1 MIFLIFYFA
10 ASNSQLQARCDS
22 QHSSMN
28 KPPSSSHSKIR
39 QENSQLFSNLNKTA
53 PQRQSLNKQS
63 ARRDAEEDDLDG
75 DDDDTDGPALFDEY
89 DDEEDFAK
97 GARDDYGGEVDNDDE
112 GGEAADD
119 RSDGEEDEDGDGEA
133 ELEDVF
139 AQAAENKEMDL
150 VENLRRQADEADD

>member
-1 MIFLIFYFA
+1 MLDLEGAKDQGGIFDKE
-10 ASNSQLQARCDS
+10 ASDS
-22 QHSSMN
+22 EVEEYMEGLEN
-28 KPPSSSHSKIR
+28 EEIDMDGLKLPS
-39 QENSQLFSNLNKTA
+39 
-53 PQRQSLNKQS
+53 
-63 ARRDAEEDDLDG
+63 DAEEDDLDG

-97 GARDDYGGEVDNDDE
+97 GARDDYGGEVDNDE
-112 GGEAADD
+112 ERGEAADD